1 MLLDHLDLVVHV
13 QHSEEREFYGLERLW
28 KDCPGWR
35 CLISR
40 PALPTT
46 RLTGGHRP
54 CPGRGDWPVT
64 RRLVLWRHGQTAWN
78 AEKRFQGQRDVDLDA
93 TGVAQARIAAG
104 MLAQLP
110 PTAIVSSDLSRARV
124 TAEAL
129 AEATRLPVTYDARLR
144 ETDAGEWQGLA
155 RPELMARF
163 AGEVAAWAA
172 VGPRPGGGER
182 RSEVAARMTAAIGDA
197 FDRLD
202 EPDPTLVV
210 VSHGE
215 SARGRRA
222 VVGPADGALGNPR
235 SAHELRLVGA
245 DRAGRW
251 RWHGVLAAG
260 GVQRPVAAADGVRRR
275 SESSHV
281 TICVM
286 ADTQS

>member
-1 MLLDHLDLVVHV
+1 M
-13 QHSEEREFYGLERLW
+13 
-28 KDCPGWR
+28 
-35 CLISR
+35 
-40 PALPTT
+40 
-46 RLTGGHRP
+46 
-54 CPGRGDWPVT
+54 T

-172 VGPRPGGGER
+172 GSDLRPGGGER

-210 VSHGE
+210 VSHGGA
-215 SARGRRA
+215 ARAA
-222 VVGPADGALGNPR
+222 VGQLLGLPMEHW
-235 SAHELRLVGA
+235 AIL
-245 DRAGRW
+245 
-251 RWHGVLAAG
+251 GVLTNCAWS
-260 GVQRPVAAADGVRRR
+260 VLTERVDGDGTEYWRLEEYNAR
-275 SESSHV
+275 SLPQ
-281 TICVM
+281 T
-286 ADTQS
+286 AFGDDQ